1 MKLKILVTGAK
12 GMLAYDLI
20 PILKEDHE
28 VIAPDE
34 AAFDITIRDRTLEL
48 IKGTAPDL
56 VINCAAYTNVDKAEE
71 EQARAFLV
79 NSTGVQN
86 LALACASRGIPLC
99 HISTDYVFNGTG
111 TRPYTPFDNT
121 DPINVY
127 GHSKLA
133 GEKYIQWITNKFYI
147 IRTSWLYG
155 KGGNNFAATVLKL
168 VKGLPELRV
177 VNDQVG
183 SPTYTVSLS
192 HAIKKLI
199 ETGAYGIY
207 HLTDKTEGGI
217 SWYDFAVEIVHL
229 IGFSEEVGV
238 VPVATGEFPRPAMR
252 PAYSVMDTGIYSAV
266 TGDYPADWKES
277 LRSYLMEY

>member
-1 MKLKILVTGAK
+1 MKLKILVTGSK
-12 GMLAYDLI
+12 GMLAHDLI
-20 PILKEDHE
+20 PILKESHE
-28 VIAPDE
+28 IIAPKE
-34 AAFDITIRDRTLEL
+34 EGFDISLRDRTLEI
-48 IKGTAPDL
+48 IKETAPDL

-79 NSTGVQN
+79 NGIGAQN
-86 LALACASRGIPLC
+86 LALACAARGIPLC
-99 HISTDYVFNGTG
+99 HISTDYVFNGSG

-183 SPTYTVSLS
+183 SPTYTLNLS
-192 HAIKKLI
+192 HAIKRLI

-207 HLTDKTEGGI
+207 HFTDKTEGGI
-217 SWYDFAVEIVHL
+217 SWFDFATEIVRL
-229 IGFSEEVGV
+229 IGFDEEVGV
-238 VPVATGEFPRPAMR
+238 VPVSTGEFPRPARR
-252 PAYSVMDTGIYSAV
+252 PAYSVMDTSAYSVV
-266 TGDYPADWKES
+266 TGESTMDWKDA